1 MAVGLKKGE
10 RKKRQSYEEIV
21 GASDFSDSDLLN
33 YEEAAVISSDDDF
46 VCIFFLWGE
55 RYSST
60 TDVFCIL
67 WKHDIDKKERKKSR
81 NNISMEKIYIIYL
94 KNEVF

>member
-46 VCIFFLWGE
+46 VCIFFYEE
-55 RYSST
+55 RDIPPPLTFSVS
-60 TDVFCIL
+60 CENMIL
-67 WKHDIDKKERKKSR
+67 TRKKE
-81 NNISMEKIYIIYL
+81 
-94 KNEVF
+94 KNQETI